1 MVYCERQIDLCQ
13 VCCSLWSCCYG
24 VSQAS
29 KLVRRKALPMEKVD
43 GFNVRCV
50 LNAYIENRLAYGG
63 WRMPAKEEISA
74 HTNLLLFFEINI
86 L

>member
-1 MVYCERQIDLCQ
+1 
-13 VCCSLWSCCYG
+13 
-24 VSQAS
+24 
-29 KLVRRKALPMEKVD
+29 MEKVD